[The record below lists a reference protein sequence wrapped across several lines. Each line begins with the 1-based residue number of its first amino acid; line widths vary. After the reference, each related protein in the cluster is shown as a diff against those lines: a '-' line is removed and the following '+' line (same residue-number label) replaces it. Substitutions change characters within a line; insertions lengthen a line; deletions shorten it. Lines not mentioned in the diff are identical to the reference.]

1 MSIRENPAQRLA
13 LAGMAASALLAI
25 AKIWIGMNANSTSA
39 VADGL
44 ESAADV
50 FSSGIVFLGL
60 WIAQRPADE
69 NHPYGHGRFEIL
81 AALAVGI
88 ILVLAGVSIS
98 VRSLGRIGRDTLV
111 PASYAMWPLLISLG
125 VKLYMSFLKMR
136 QGRKMDSAAL
146 MADAKNDGVDVISS
160 AIALVALGLTLYD
173 PVNLLEADHVGG
185 AIVGMIVC
193 VLGFTV
199 IRDTVYQLTDAMPD
213 SSRLEEVR
221 LVAMAVDGVEAVE
234 KCYARKTGMR
244 YHVDLHLEV
253 DPNMTVRASH
263 AISGRVRDAL
273 KRQVPWV
280 ADVLI
285 HVEPYDAVPG
295 QGLRQ

>member
-1 MSIRENPAQRLA
+1 MSISEHPAQRLA
-13 LAGMAASALLAI
+13 LIGMAASALLAI

-60 WIAQRPADE
+60 SIAQRPPDE

-88 ILVLAGVSIS
+88 VLVLAGVSIS
-98 VRSLGRIGRDTLV
+98 VRSVGRIGRDTLV

-125 VKLYMSFLKMR
+125 VKLSMSLLKMR

-146 MADAKNDGVDVISS
+146 IADAKNDGVDVISS
-160 AIALVALGLTLYD
+160 AIALLALGLTLYD
-173 PVNLLEADHVGG
+173 PVNLLEADHIGG
-185 AIVGMIVC
+185 AIVGLIVC

-221 LVAMAVDGVEAVE
+221 RVAMAVDGVEAVE

-273 KRQVPWV
+273 KRQLPWI

-285 HVEPYDAVPG
+285 HVEPFDAMPR
-295 QGLRQ
+295 QRLRQ

>member
-1 MSIRENPAQRLA
+1 MSISEHPAQRLA
-13 LAGMAASALLAI
+13 LIGMAASALLAI

-60 WIAQRPADE
+60 SIAQRPPDE

-88 ILVLAGVSIS
+88 VLVLAGVSIS
-98 VRSLGRIGRDTLV
+98 VRSLGRIGSDSRV
-111 PASYAMWPLLISLG
+111 PRFYAMWPLLISLG
-125 VKLYMSFLKMR
+125 VKLSMSLLKMR

-146 MADAKNDGVDVISS
+146 IADAKNDGVDVISS
-160 AIALVALGLTLYD
+160 AIALLALGLTLYD
-173 PVNLLEADHVGG
+173 PVNLLEADHIGG
-185 AIVGMIVC
+185 AIVGLIVC

-213 SSRLEEVR
+213 SSRLGEVR
-221 LVAMAVDGVEAVE
+221 RVAMTVDGVEAVE

-273 KRQVPWV
+273 KRQLPWI

-285 HVEPYDAVPG
+285 HVEPFDAMPG

>member
-1 MSIRENPAQRLA
+1 M
-13 LAGMAASALLAI
+13 
-25 AKIWIGMNANSTSA
+25 
-39 VADGL
+39 
-44 ESAADV
+44 
-50 FSSGIVFLGL
+50 GIV
-60 WIAQRPADE
+60 
-69 NHPYGHGRFEIL
+69 
-81 AALAVGI
+81 
-88 ILVLAGVSIS
+88 LVLAGVSIS
-98 VRSLGRIGRDTLV
+98 VRSVGRIGRDTLV
-111 PASYAMWPLLISLG
+111 PASYALWPLLISLG
-125 VKLYMSFLKMR
+125 VKLSMSLLKMR

-146 MADAKNDGVDVISS
+146 IADAKNDGVDVISS
-160 AIALVALGLTLYD
+160 TIALLALGLTLYD
-173 PVNLLEADHVGG
+173 PVNLLEADHIGG
-185 AIVGMIVC
+185 AIVGLIVC

-221 LVAMAVDGVEAVE
+221 RMAMTVDGVEAVE

-263 AISGRVRDAL
+263 AISGKVRDAL
-273 KRQVPWV
+273 KRQIPWI

-285 HVEPYDAVPG
+285 HVEPFDAMPG